1 MVRLV
6 IVSGVTLVR
15 VGVSAAVAAES
26 DLTLVA
32 CTASEAHA
40 HDLCAGG
47 AEVDVVLVESYQAGG
62 DPLPL
67 AARLREAGAR
77 PGVVL
82 LGPHDHRRVL
92 SAMAAGI
99 SGYLPLNAPVEMLL
113 ATIRRAAAAPGS
125 FTAPDLASVLRDRQ
139 AQRQELSPREGE
151 VLQHLR
157 TGSSMSTI
165 ARTLL
170 VSESTIKTYTSRIY
184 DKLGVRGRAQ
194 AVEVATRSGLLR
206 SSAASTVDL

>member
-1 MVRLV
+1 MVRLL

-15 VGVSAAVAAES
+15 VGLQAVASDEP
-26 DLTLVA
+26 DLTLVG
-32 CTASEAHA
+32 CTAAEAHA
-40 HDLCAGG
+40 RELCGEA
-47 AEVDVVLVESYQAGG
+47 DVVLVESADSGG

-67 AARLREAGAR
+67 AARLRECGNR

-82 LGPHDHRRVL
+82 LGPDDYRRVL

-99 SGYLPLNAPVEMLL
+99 SGYLPLDAGVPVLL
-113 ATIRRAAAAPGS
+113 ATVRRAAAAPGS
-125 FTAPDLASVLRDRQ
+125 FTAPDLASVVRNRL

-151 VLQHLR
+151 VLLHLR
-157 TGSSMSTI
+157 EGSSMSAI
-165 ARTLL
+165 ARSLL

-194 AVEVATRSGLLR
+194 AIEVATRSGLLSR
-206 SSAASTVDL
+206 